1 MKKFIKFKDLNFGPH
16 PLSRIGDGRV
26 RVQAVHKFE
35 NGYRVSVVGGDF
47 LYGDGVDT
55 FEVAIFDPNGDF
67 HRLDGWYDDV
77 YGWASK
83 QEVETI
89 LYQLQNDG
97 LTKINPINHTF
108 I

>member
-16 PLSRIGDGRV
+16 PISSIGDGNV

-35 NGYRVSVVGGDF
+35 SGYSISVVGGEY
-47 LYGDGVDT
+47 LYGDGIET

-77 YGWASK
+77 CGWQTK
-83 QEVETI
+83 DEVNNI
-89 LYQLQNDG
+89 LYQLQISG
-97 LTKINPINHTF
+97 FVKIKSTKHNF